1 MANTIAS
8 RMERVETKLEHL
20 ETSVDR
26 LVDKNEAL
34 DERVAGI
41 DRKLDKLIYELES
54 YNTRLGRVEKTVN
67 DDIVPWKHFVHKLVV
82 IMGLLATVASILRMV
97 Q

>member
-1 MANTIAS
+1 MSTALAS

-20 ETSVDR
+20 DSSVDR
-26 LVDKNEAL
+26 LIDKNDAL
-34 DERVAGI
+34 DERVVGI

-82 IMGLLATVASILRMV
+82 IMGLLATVASIVRMV